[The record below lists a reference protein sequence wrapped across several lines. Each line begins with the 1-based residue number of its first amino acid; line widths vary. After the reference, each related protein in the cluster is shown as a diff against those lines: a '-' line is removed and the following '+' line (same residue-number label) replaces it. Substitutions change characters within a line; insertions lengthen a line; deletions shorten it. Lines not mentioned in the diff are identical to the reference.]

1 MPWIERRSLELSFF
15 FSKRNNKVV
24 ESHDAPVVV
33 ASSPLHCNR
42 DGRLLY
48 IHITRNASRV
58 AGVSCHRARVF
69 IDHDG
74 PR

>member
-1 MPWIERRSLELSFF
+1 MPWIERRSLELFF
-15 FSKRNNKVV
+15 LLRGCNKVA
-24 ESHDAPVVV
+24 ESDDAPVAV

-42 DGRLLY
+42 DRRLLY